1 MTFNKKSKEMG
12 YSTNYYRTHPEAKK
26 KKAKKDKEI
35 GSRPEQM
42 AKKRERAKRNYW
54 HDKKYGKASR
64 KGKDLAHTKNGLRY
78 KSVKAN
84 RGAKGDTKGD
94 RNARG

>member
-1 MTFNKKSKEMG
+1 MG
-12 YSTNYYRTHPEAKK
+12 YSTNYYRTHPEARK

-35 GSRPEQM
+35 GSRPSQM
-42 AKKRERAKRNYW
+42 AKKRLRAKKNYW

-64 KGKDLAHTKNGLRY
+64 RGKDLAHTKNGLRY

-84 RGAKGDTKGD
+84 RGAKSDTKGD
-94 RNARG
+94 RNARGGNSE